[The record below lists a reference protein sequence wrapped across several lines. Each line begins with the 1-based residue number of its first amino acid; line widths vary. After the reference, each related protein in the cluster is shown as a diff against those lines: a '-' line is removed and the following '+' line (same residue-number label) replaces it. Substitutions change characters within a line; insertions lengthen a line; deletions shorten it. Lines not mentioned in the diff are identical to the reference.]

1 MNIRRNIVRIL
12 CMAGMC
18 MLLAC
23 SENHKL
29 EELDRIKT
37 VGNEN
42 PRQALAMLDSLEIG
56 IREESNYVRNKY
68 DLLRI
73 RLNDK
78 ADNIP
83 SSDIVIKNL
92 IDYFEKNGSIND
104 KQEVYYYAGS
114 VYRDLHDTPRALEF
128 FLKSVEYA
136 KQDTDCDLI
145 MLRNAYSNLN
155 VLYYNV
161 QKYTDAVSMAHEEYK
176 LAQQTH
182 TGVVLPYLHIGTS
195 YLAQHNYLEACK
207 AFDAA
212 FDSITTSNEVSKHQ
226 DALLYLLCDYSLM
239 KKTSKARKCFQ
250 LIEADPLNDFSE
262 FTCMAFAQFYDMC
275 NKTDSAIVY
284 AKLML
289 DKGQDIC
296 NMYDASKLLYKI
308 YNKAGDVNH
317 ANHYADIY
325 MQLSDSLDFGTRQE
339 LAATVNNEYQ
349 YHYDQKKEQTLKD
362 EKIRY
367 RNTLVVVILVA
378 VLLSCVAYIFH
389 VHRRNKHLKQIVSLS
404 DELRRVT
411 DDEQQLRK
419 DIEQKEMELEKSR
432 KSLKKSS
439 DELNSVKS
447 ELQRV
452 NAELSDYDDALK
464 EKELQLSEK
473 MDQAKTFIKL
483 LHQSELE
490 NKAED
495 VIYAIRQSS
504 KGKKDMK
511 SSDWKQLYQAVD
523 EMYPLFKDR
532 LVKELGN
539 FTEQQMQVCY
549 LMRVGLSKLQI
560 QNMTNLSRVT
570 IWRWV
575 KKYDWILTPDE
586 ETE

>member
-1 MNIRRNIVRIL
+1 MNIGRYIVRFL
-12 CMAGMC
+12 CVSTMC
-18 MLLAC
+18 MLLSC
-23 SENHKL
+23 SENHRL

-37 VGNEN
+37 VGNED

-92 IDYFEKNGSIND
+92 IDYFEKNGSISE

-128 FLKSVEYA
+128 FLKSVEFA
-136 KQDTDCDLI
+136 RRGADCDPI
-145 MLRNAYSNLN
+145 MLRNAFSNLN

-182 TGVVLPYLHIGTS
+182 TNVVLPYLHLGTA
-195 YLAQHNYLEACK
+195 YLAQNNQQEACK

-212 FDSITTSNEVSKHQ
+212 LDHITSSNEVAKHQ
-226 DALLYLLCDYSLM
+226 DALHYLLCDYSLM
-239 KKTSKARKCFQ
+239 KKTAKARQCFQ
-250 LIEADPLNDFSE
+250 LIEADPQNNFSE
-262 FTCMAFAQFYDMC
+262 FTCMAFAQFYDLC
-275 NKTDSAIVY
+275 NKSDSTIVY
-284 AKLML
+284 AKLVL
-289 DKGQDIC
+289 DKGKDIC
-296 NMYDASKLLYKI
+296 NMYDASKLLYRI
-308 YNKAGDVNH
+308 YNQIGDVNH
-317 ANHYADIY
+317 ANYYAGVY

-362 EKIRY
+362 EKERY
-367 RNTLVVVILVA
+367 RNTLVFVILLA

-389 VHRRNKHLKQIVSLS
+389 VRRRNKHLKQIVSLS

-411 DDEQQLRK
+411 DDEQQLRI
-419 DIEQKEMELEKSR
+419 DIEQKEMELDKSR
-432 KSLKKSS
+432 KSLRKSS
-439 DELNSVKS
+439 DELNSVKN

-464 EKELQLSEK
+464 EKEQQLSEK

-504 KGKKDMK
+504 NGKKDMK
-511 SSDWKQLYQAVD
+511 TSDWKQLYQAVD

-549 LMRVGLSKLQI
+549 LMRVGLSKPQI

-586 ETE
+586 ET